1 MWGLLFP
8 RYRFIRL
15 RAMMPVHLSFDRRR
29 LRIVTIPHAVPPLA
43 ALFWA
48 TVTDQASGI
57 ADHSRTGAM
66 FDYDARPVTPQ
77 LMLVGS
83 RTSAGAYSIRDFLTR
98 NGRPYE
104 WVDAGDFSEA
114 LEPSRLPLCILPDG
128 TRLEAATIE
137 QIATGL
143 GMVSDP
149 LLSEYDLV
157 IVGAGPAGLGAA
169 VYAASEGL
177 RAVAVEA
184 VAPGGQAGTTS
195 MIENYL
201 GFPNGISGNELATR
215 ATSQAR
221 RFGAEI
227 LLARLLTNVS
237 AERGGYVATLSDGAE
252 MRARAIVLASGVEW
266 RRLDVPGVEDLLGAG
281 VYYGAGPSEA
291 MSCSSSNV
299 VIVGGGNS
307 AGQAA
312 VRFSKYAQKVTL
324 LVRGRNLEVS
334 MSQYLIDHISAAP
347 NIEVRVDA
355 QVVGLEADGRLR
367 EVITATTGAADSQR
381 LAADALFICIGG
393 IPRTDGTADLGLMFD
408 GAGYIRTGT
417 DVAGAEGWQL
427 AREPLPLETNRPGLF
442 AAGDVRSGSIKR
454 CAAAIGEGAMAV
466 ALVHRRL
473 EETGGE

>member
-1 MWGLLFP
+1 M
-8 RYRFIRL
+8 
-15 RAMMPVHLSFDRRR
+15 
-29 LRIVTIPHAVPPLA
+29 
-43 ALFWA
+43 
-48 TVTDQASGI
+48 TDQPPGVS
-57 ADHSRTGAM
+57 DQSRAGAM

-77 LMLVGS
+77 LRLVGS
-83 RTSAGAYSIRDFLTR
+83 RTSSGAYAIRDFLTR
-98 NGRPYE
+98 NGRSYE
-104 WVDAGDFSEA
+104 WVDAGDFPETIDS
-114 LEPSRLPLCILPDG
+114 SRLPLAILPDG

-143 GMVSDP
+143 GMLSEP

-227 LLARLLTNVS
+227 LLARPLANLNPD
-237 AERGGYVATLSDGAE
+237 RGGYFATLSDGTE
-252 MRARAIVLASGVEW
+252 MRARALVLASGVDW

-291 MSCSSSNV
+291 MSCTNSNV
-299 VIVGGGNS
+299 AIVGAGNS

-312 VRFSKYAQKVTL
+312 VRFSNYAQKVTL
-324 LVRGRNLEVS
+324 LVRGRNLGAS
-334 MSQYLIDHISAAP
+334 MSHYLIEAISATP
-347 NIEVRVDA
+347 NIEVRVNT
-355 QVVGLEADGRLR
+355 QIVGLEADDRLR
-367 EVITATTGAADSQR
+367 EVIVATTGTTDPER

-393 IPRTDGTADLGLMFD
+393 TPRTDGAAGLGLIFD
-408 GAGYIRTGT
+408 SAGYIKTGT
-417 DVAGAEGWQL
+417 DVAGVEGWPL
-427 AREPLPLETNRPGLF
+427 EREPLPLETNRPGLF

-473 EETGGE
+473 EETTGE

>member
-1 MWGLLFP
+1 MTEEPSAVAGQS
-8 RYRFIRL
+8 
-15 RAMMPVHLSFDRRR
+15 RA
-29 LRIVTIPHAVPPLA
+29 
-43 ALFWA
+43 
-48 TVTDQASGI
+48 
-57 ADHSRTGAM
+57 GAM

-77 LMLVGS
+77 LLLVGS
-83 RTSAGAYSIRDFLTR
+83 RTSADAYAIRDFLTR

-104 WVDAGDFSEA
+104 WVDAGDFPEA
-114 LEPSRLPLCILPDG
+114 GESSRLPLCILPDG

-137 QIATGL
+137 EIATGL
-143 GMVSDP
+143 GMVSEP

-227 LLARLLTNVS
+227 LLARPLAKVS
-237 AERGGYVATLSDGAE
+237 PDRGGFIARLSSGTE
-252 MRARAIVLASGVEW
+252 MRARALVYSSGVDW

-291 MSCSSSNV
+291 MSCTSSNV
-299 VIVGGGNS
+299 AIVGGGNS

-324 LVRGRNLEVS
+324 LVRGRNLGAS
-334 MSQYLIDHISAAP
+334 MSQYLIDHISATP
-347 NIEVRVDA
+347 NIEVRVDT
-355 QVVGLEADGRLR
+355 QVVGLEADGHLR
-367 EVITATTGAADSQR
+367 ELIVANTGATWSER
-381 LAADALFICIGG
+381 LPADALFICIGG
-393 IPRTDGTADLGLMFD
+393 TPRTDGAVDLGLMYD
-408 GAGYIRTGT
+408 GAGYIKTGI

-427 AREPLPLETNRPGLF
+427 EREPLPLETNRPGLF

-473 EETGGE
+473 EETGGG